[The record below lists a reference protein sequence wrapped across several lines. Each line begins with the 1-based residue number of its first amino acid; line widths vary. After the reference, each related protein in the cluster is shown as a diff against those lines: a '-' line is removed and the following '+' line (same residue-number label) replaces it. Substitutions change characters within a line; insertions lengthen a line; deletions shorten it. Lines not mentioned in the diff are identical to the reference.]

1 MGRFL
6 EMFLFRFFFYR
17 CGIKCLGDDMNF
29 FKLRVT
35 YINIDLDV
43 LIIFIL
49 VFLEFKFFR
58 VILFLI

>member
-1 MGRFL
+1 
-6 EMFLFRFFFYR
+6 
-17 CGIKCLGDDMNF
+17 MNF